1 MTPKRKLWLID
12 AGYMF
17 NARHSVRSGYEFSYL
32 RLRQYLEQDG
42 PIWRAYYLNSTPNPP
57 SDGQDN
63 FHRWLRSGPP
73 FGPKIITKFYGL
85 KQQRADKA
93 YCEEC
98 GQKVSLRCQNQT
110 GEATHRVFNEIQK
123 GVDVGIA
130 TLSLIHQRNYDTL
143 LLSSG
148 DSDLLDAVEHLSEQ
162 GKTIELAVFRDGV
175 SSELQCRAD
184 RIHWINDFAGDVDN
198 ATREQAADADV
209 TQAVAA
215 ERRNA

>member
-1 MTPKRKLWLID
+1 MTQKRKLWLID
-12 AGYMF
+12 AGYLF

-32 RLRQYLEQDG
+32 RLRNYLEQDG
-42 PIWRAYYLNSTPNPP
+42 LIWRAYYLNSTPSPP

-73 FGPKIITKFYGL
+73 FGPKIITKFYAL

-98 GQKVSLRCQNQT
+98 GQKVSLRCQHQ
-110 GEATHRVFNEIQK
+110 GADSTHRVFNEIQK
-123 GVDVGIA
+123 GVDVAIA

-143 LLSSG
+143 MLSSG

-162 GKTIELAVFRDGV
+162 GKSIELVVFRDGV

-184 RIHWINDFAGDVDN
+184 RIYWINDFASEVDN
-198 ATREQAADADV
+198 SFRDSVVEVD
-209 TQAVAA
+209 
-215 ERRNA
+215 NP

>member
-1 MTPKRKLWLID
+1 MSERRKLWLID

-32 RLRQYLEQDG
+32 RLRQYLEQNG
-42 PIWRAYYLNSTPNPP
+42 CIWRAYYLNSTPNPP
-57 SDGQDN
+57 SDAQDN

-73 FGPKIITKFYGL
+73 VGPKIITKFYAL

-98 GQKVSLRCQNQT
+98 GQKVQLRCQNQT
-110 GEATHRVFNEIQK
+110 GDYVHRVFNEIQK
-123 GVDVGIA
+123 GVDVAIA
-130 TLSLIHQRNYDTL
+130 TLSLIHQKNYDTL
-143 LLSSG
+143 FLSSG

-162 GKTIELAVFRDGV
+162 GKSIELVVFKDGV

-184 RIHWINDFAGDVDN
+184 NIHWINDFADDVENTYRDSN
-198 ATREQAADADV
+198 GETTA
-209 TQAVAA
+209 
-215 ERRNA
+215 

>member
-1 MTPKRKLWLID
+1 MTLRRKLWLID
-12 AGYMF
+12 AGYLF
-17 NARHSVRSGYEFSYL
+17 NARHSIRSGYEFSYL
-32 RLRQYLEQDG
+32 RLRTYLEQDG
-42 PIWRAYYLNSTPNPP
+42 PIWRAYYLNSMPNSS
-57 SDGQDN
+57 SDGQDS

-73 FGPKIITKFYGL
+73 SGPKIITKFYTL

-98 GQKVSLRCQNQT
+98 GQKVQLRCQNQA
-110 GEATHRVFNEIQK
+110 GEHTHRVFNEIQK
-123 GVDVGIA
+123 GVDVAIA

-162 GKTIELAVFRDGV
+162 GKSIELVVFRDGV

-184 RIHWINDFAGDVDN
+184 RIHWINDFASEVDN
-198 ATREQAADADV
+198 THRDTVSDTEPL
-209 TQAVAA
+209 T
-215 ERRNA
+215 

>member
-1 MTPKRKLWLID
+1 MTQKRKLWLID
-12 AGYMF
+12 AGYLF

-32 RLRQYLEQDG
+32 RLRNYLEQDG
-42 PIWRAYYLNSTPNPP
+42 LIWRAYYLNSTPSPP

-73 FGPKIITKFYGL
+73 FGPKIITKFYSL

-98 GQKVSLRCQNQT
+98 GQKVSLRCQNQ
-110 GEATHRVFNEIQK
+110 GADSTHRVFNEIQK
-123 GVDVGIA
+123 GVDVAIA

-143 LLSSG
+143 MLSSG

-162 GKTIELAVFRDGV
+162 GKSIELVVFRDGV

-184 RIHWINDFAGDVDN
+184 HIYWINDFASEVDN
-198 ATREQAADADV
+198 SFRDSVVEVD
-209 TQAVAA
+209 
-215 ERRNA
+215 NP

>member
-1 MTPKRKLWLID
+1 MSENRKLWLID

-32 RLRQYLEQDG
+32 KLRQYLEQDG
-42 PIWRAYYLNSTPNPP
+42 PIWRAYYLNSTANQP
-57 SDGQDN
+57 SDAQDN

-73 FGPKIITKFYGL
+73 FGPKIVTKFYNL

-98 GQKVSLRCQNQT
+98 GQKVQLRCQNQT
-110 GEATHRVFNEIQK
+110 GDSTHRVFNEIQK

-130 TLSLIHQRNYDTL
+130 TLSLINQKNYDTL

-148 DSDLLDAVEHLSEQ
+148 DSDLLDAIEYLSEQ
-162 GKTIELAVFRDGV
+162 GKKIELVVFRDGV

-184 RIHWINDFAGDVDN
+184 RIHWINDFASEVDN
-198 ATREQAADADV
+198 PYRDSGGESTIP
-209 TQAVAA
+209 
-215 ERRNA
+215 

>member
-1 MTPKRKLWLID
+1 MPENRKLWLID

-32 RLRQYLEQDG
+32 KLRQYLEQDD
-42 PIWRAYYLNSTPNPP
+42 PIWRAYYLNSTANQP
-57 SDGQDN
+57 SDAQDN

-73 FGPKIITKFYGL
+73 FGPKIVTKFYSL

-98 GQKVSLRCQNQT
+98 GQKVQLRCQNQT
-110 GEATHRVFNEIQK
+110 GDMTHRVFNEIQK

-130 TLSLIHQRNYDTL
+130 TLSLINQKNYDTL

-148 DSDLLDAVEHLSEQ
+148 DSDLLDAIEYLSEQ
-162 GKTIELAVFRDGV
+162 GKKIELVVFRDGV

-184 RIHWINDFAGDVDN
+184 RIHWINDFASEVDN
-198 ATREQAADADV
+198 PYRDSGGENTIP
-209 TQAVAA
+209 
-215 ERRNA
+215 

>member
-1 MTPKRKLWLID
+1 MPEKRKLWLID

-32 RLRQYLEQDG
+32 KLRQYLEQDG

-57 SDGQDN
+57 SDAQDN

-73 FGPKIITKFYGL
+73 FGPKIITKFYSL

-98 GQKVSLRCQNQT
+98 GQKVQLRCQNQT
-110 GEATHRVFNEIQK
+110 GDVTHRVFNEIQK
-123 GVDVGIA
+123 GVDVAIA
-130 TLSLIHQRNYDTL
+130 TLSLINQNNYDTL

-148 DSDLLDAVEHLSEQ
+148 DSDLLDAVEYLSVQ
-162 GKTIELAVFRDGV
+162 GKGIELVVFRDGV

-184 RIHWINDFAGDVDN
+184 HIHWINDFATEVDN
-198 ATREQAADADV
+198 LHRDSNGEGT
-209 TQAVAA
+209 TP
-215 ERRNA
+215 

>member
-1 MTPKRKLWLID
+1 MPENRKLWLID

-32 RLRQYLEQDG
+32 KLRQYLEQDS
-42 PIWRAYYLNSTPNPP
+42 PIWRAYYLNSTANQP
-57 SDGQDN
+57 SDAQDN

-73 FGPKIITKFYGL
+73 FGPKIVTKFYSL

-98 GQKVSLRCQNQT
+98 GQKVQLRCQNQT
-110 GEATHRVFNEIQK
+110 GDITHRVFNEIQK

-130 TLSLIHQRNYDTL
+130 TLSLINQKNYDTL

-148 DSDLLDAVEHLSEQ
+148 DSDLLDAIEYLSEQ
-162 GKTIELAVFRDGV
+162 GKKIELVVFRDGV

-184 RIHWINDFAGDVDN
+184 RIHWINDFASEVDN
-198 ATREQAADADV
+198 PYRDSGGESTI
-209 TQAVAA
+209 T
-215 ERRNA
+215 

>member
-1 MTPKRKLWLID
+1 MTEKRKLWLID
-12 AGYMF
+12 AGYLF

-32 RLRQYLEQDG
+32 RLRQYLEQSG
-42 PIWRAYYLNSTPNPP
+42 PIWRAYYLNSTPSPP
-57 SDGQDN
+57 SDAQDN

-98 GQKVSLRCQNQT
+98 GQKVQLRCQHQS
-110 GEATHRVFNEIQK
+110 GDFTHRVFNEIQK
-123 GVDVGIA
+123 GVDVAIA

-143 LLSSG
+143 FLSSG

-162 GKTIELAVFRDGV
+162 GKTIELVVFRDGV

-184 RIHWINDFAGDVDN
+184 YIHWINDFAAEVDN
-198 ATREQAADADV
+198 TYRDASGD
-209 TQAVAA
+209 AVAP
-215 ERRNA
+215 

>member
-1 MTPKRKLWLID
+1 MIEKRKLWLID
-12 AGYMF
+12 ASYLF

-32 RLRQYLEQDG
+32 RLRNYLELDA
-42 PIWRAYYLNSTPNPP
+42 PIWRAYYLNSMPSPP
-57 SDGQDN
+57 SESQDS

-73 FGPKIITKFYGL
+73 GGPKIITKFYTL

-98 GQKVSLRCQNQT
+98 GQKVQLRCQNQN
-110 GEATHRVFNEIQK
+110 ADYTHRVFNEIQK
-123 GVDVGIA
+123 GVDVAIA

-148 DSDLLDAVEHLSEQ
+148 DSDLLDAIEHLSEQ
-162 GKTIELAVFRDGV
+162 GKRIELVVFREGV

-184 RIHWINDFAGDVDN
+184 YIHWINDFAADVDN
-198 ATREQAADADV
+198 VHRDAV
-209 TQAVAA
+209 T
-215 ERRNA
+215 NGDMT

>member
-1 MTPKRKLWLID
+1 MTQKRKLWLID
-12 AGYMF
+12 AGYLF

-32 RLRQYLEQDG
+32 RLRNYLEQDG
-42 PIWRAYYLNSTPNPP
+42 LIWRAYYLNSTPSPP

-73 FGPKIITKFYGL
+73 FGPKIITKFYSL

-98 GQKVSLRCQNQT
+98 GQKVSLKCQNQ
-110 GEATHRVFNEIQK
+110 GADSTHRVFNEIQK
-123 GVDVGIA
+123 GVDVAIA

-143 LLSSG
+143 MLSSG

-162 GKTIELAVFRDGV
+162 GKSIELVVFRDGV

-184 RIHWINDFAGDVDN
+184 RIYWINDFASEVDN
-198 ATREQAADADV
+198 SFRDSVVEVD
-209 TQAVAA
+209 
-215 ERRNA
+215 NP

>member
-1 MTPKRKLWLID
+1 MTQKRRLWLID
-12 AGYMF
+12 AGYLF

-32 RLRQYLEQDG
+32 RLRNYLEQDG
-42 PIWRAYYLNSTPNPP
+42 LIWRAYYLNSTPNPP

-73 FGPKIITKFYGL
+73 FGPKIITKFYTL

-98 GQKVSLRCQNQT
+98 GQKVSLKCQNQT
-110 GEATHRVFNEIQK
+110 GDFTHRVFNEIQK
-123 GVDVGIA
+123 GVDVAIA

-143 LLSSG
+143 MLSSG

-162 GKTIELAVFRDGV
+162 GKSIELVVFRDGV

-184 RIHWINDFAGDVDN
+184 RIYWINDFASEVDN
-198 ATREQAADADV
+198 SFRDAGGEGD
-209 TQAVAA
+209 
-215 ERRNA
+215 NP